1 MFVSHNQKFIF
12 CYDIYIFSFD
22 KRLYVSGIL
31 SDKRMNERVT
41 FGFTVN
47 ILKTPYLRYIFVTY
61 VSI

>member
-22 KRLYVSGIL
+22 KRSYVSGIF
-31 SDKRMNERVT
+31 SGKRINERVT

-47 ILKTPYLRYIFVTY
+47 ILKTPFLRYLIVTC